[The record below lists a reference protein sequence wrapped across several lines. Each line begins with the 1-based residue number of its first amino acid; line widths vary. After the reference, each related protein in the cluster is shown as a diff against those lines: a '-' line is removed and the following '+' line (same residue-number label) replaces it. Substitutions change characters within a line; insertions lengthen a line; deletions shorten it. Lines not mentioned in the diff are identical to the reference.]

1 MSFVDGRGNRTQFK
15 VNKFGSIIEAR
26 DALDGRIRT
35 IRDEN
40 NNVTSIIDENGNTS
54 SYTYDDYE
62 NLRSITTPA
71 GTTTYTYLAN
81 PSSNFHQPVTI
92 TDPRGNSTLFQ
103 YDIFGNIKLIRDPE
117 RYATIFIL

>member
-1 MSFVDGRGNRTQFK
+1 ME
-15 VNKFGSIIEAR
+15 IPH
-26 DALDGRIRT
+26 
-35 IRDEN
+35 
-40 NNVTSIIDENGNTS
+40 

-62 NLRSITTPA
+62 NLQSMTTPA

-103 YDIFGNIKLIRDPE
+103 YDILGNVTLIRDPE
-117 RYATIFIL
+117 RQITLLSYSGGYLLESIRNNVTRAGFSYRIR